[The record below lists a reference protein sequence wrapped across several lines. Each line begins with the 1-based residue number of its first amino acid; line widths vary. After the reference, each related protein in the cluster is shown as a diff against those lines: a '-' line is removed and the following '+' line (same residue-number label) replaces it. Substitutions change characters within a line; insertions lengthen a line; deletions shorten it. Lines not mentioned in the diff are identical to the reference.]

1 VSCYP
6 SASLDALIVSVV
18 PRLEATGASALVAID
33 PSSLELL
40 AVRSFPASEYLKGV
54 GTPRS
59 VLIEHSRGLSRWGGR
74 LCVAMFNGVRHYE
87 VADARSL
94 SLVPGEILSHP
105 RAVDLHGV
113 CVHGDELFAASTG
126 ADAVI
131 CWSLRDGTSR
141 LLALCAAGERDLRFP
156 ACLALRD
163 GYEDWRA
170 VLPARLHVNDV
181 CALNCNDMVV
191 CSLREIREVQGD
203 RVRVLY
209 ADQHALLHDGR
220 PLGDDARLLFSDAAT
235 GELVI
240 VDRDGAPPAR
250 IAIAPPNKWFL
261 RGAGVIGGYAVALCS
276 MLGETRQRATVRA
289 GTSKPRGSGG
299 YFAIAVIDLDTHQ
312 IAARRTIQTP
322 ELSTGVVAYAIVP
335 WRKEITQPK
344 AGVEIFRPGVSLSWR
359 SMNTSNSYIP

>member
-1 VSCYP
+1 MTP
-6 SASLDALIVSVV
+6 SSSAPLDALIVSAV

-33 PSSLELL
+33 PSSLDLL
-40 AVRSFPASEYLKGV
+40 AVRSFPMSEYLQGV

-59 VLIEHSRGLSRWGGR
+59 ALIEHSRGLSRWGTR

-94 SLVPGEILSHP
+94 SLVPCEILSHP

-131 CWSLRDGTSR
+131 RWSLRDGASW

-156 ACLALRD
+156 AHLALQE

-191 CSLREIREVQGD
+191 CSLREIREVRGD

-209 ADQHALLHDGR
+209 ADRHALLHDGC
-220 PLGDDARLLFSDAAT
+220 LLEDARLLFSDAAT

-250 IAIAPPNKWFL
+250 IAIASPNRWFL
-261 RGAGVIGGYAVALCS
+261 RGVSVIGGYAVALCS
-276 MLGETRQRATVRA
+276 KLGETRQRAAVRA
-289 GTSKPRGSGG
+289 GTPEPTQSRGS
-299 YFAIAVIDLDTHQ
+299 FAIAVIDLDTQQ

-322 ELSTGVVAYAIVP
+322 ELSAGVVAYAVVP
-335 WRKEITQPK
+335 WCKEITDPK
-344 AGVEIFRPGVSLSWR
+344 AGVEVFRPGVPLSWGP
-359 SMNTSNSYIP
+359 MNTSKSDIPS